1 MKNKVLFL
9 VIILIAAV
17 NASAEESGENFAD
30 LEIKPGMMRSQVR
43 AEKGI
48 PLQMRGRI
56 WKYSDVAVIFQS
68 GSVKCIIKAECFGKW
83 NSCNAFSK
91 RSHECVISAD

>member
-1 MKNKVLFL
+1 MKKTVVFL

-17 NASAEESGENFAD
+17 NASAEKSAENFAD

-68 GSVKCIIKAECFGKW
+68 GSVKCIIKEECFGKW
-83 NSCNAFSK
+83 NGCNAFIK
-91 RSHECVISAD
+91 RSPGCVISAD

>member
-1 MKNKVLFL
+1 MKKRVLFIF
-9 VIILIAAV
+9 IILIIAV
-17 NASAEESGENFAD
+17 SASAEKQAKNSDDPG
-30 LEIKPGMMRSQVR
+30 IKPGMMRSQVR

-68 GSVKCIIKAECFGKW
+68 GSVECIIKAECFGKW
-83 NSCNAFSK
+83 SGCNAFIQ
-91 RSHECVISAD
+91 RSPECVISAE